1 MRSTFLCK
9 KSPRQNFSVKDEL
22 IKNPRCHLDLQHSY
36 TLYRILSYP
45 RQITHALRRRILSS
59 IGSFGCAL
67 SGPFDSLFS
76 THSQQTG
83 LSVRVSLPLSPHQRF
98 EYQIYMYVS
107 TEKTICQH
115 FIQLK
120 CSHDKALYVI
130 CFTQSIL
137 FRLVLF
143 RLVLFLVFRLH
154 SLYYRLLL
162 KHRK

>member
-1 MRSTFLCK
+1 MPPCFTC
-9 KSPRQNFSVKDEL
+9 N
-22 IKNPRCHLDLQHSY
+22 RCSF
-36 TLYRILSYP
+36 RILTYP
-45 RQITHALRRRILSS
+45 RHLTRALRRRILSS

-83 LSVRVSLPLSPHQRF
+83 LSVRASLPLSPHQRF
-98 EYQIYMYVS
+98 EYQIYMYVT

-143 RLVLFLVFRLH
+143 LVFRLH